1 MGKKTF
7 YLIAT
12 PHHKPNNIQIYILS
26 TMADL
31 PLGQTEAQRPVV
43 LIAGGTGLIGSRLS
57 VLLEDAGYAVRHLS
71 RKAQPDGRFPAF
83 AWNPDSGHIDEHA
96 LDGVLAVINLAGAG
110 IADKPWTKG
119 RKEII
124 ISSRVRSASLLRDAI
139 ARRSERPLAYLSG
152 GAIGFYGN
160 RGDEWLYEDSEPG
173 QGFLSESCI
182 AWEKAAHD
190 LESTGVR
197 TVIFRIGLVL
207 STAGGALPKLL
218 LPLRFGLSPYFAH
231 GKQWYSWIHIDDLC
245 KMFLFALEKQNLSG
259 IFNAV
264 GPQPVTNAAF
274 AKILPIATGKKALVC
289 PVPALA
295 LRIGMGEMADT
306 VLFSTRVSSQKIQKE
321 GFEYDFPEPG
331 PALSDLT
338 RGKD

>member
-1 MGKKTF
+1 M
-7 YLIAT
+7 L
-12 PHHKPNNIQIYILS
+12 L

-31 PLGQTEAQRPVV
+31 PLPHPETQRPIV

-71 RKAQPDGRFPAF
+71 RKAQADARFPAF
-83 AWNPDSGHIDEHA
+83 AWNPDSGYIDEHA

-110 IADKPWTKG
+110 IADKPWTQG

-124 ISSRVRSASLLRDAI
+124 ISSRVRSALLLRDAMS
-139 ARRSERPLAYLSG
+139 RRSTRPLVYLSG

-182 AWEKAAHD
+182 AWEKAAHEV
-190 LESTGVR
+190 ESTGIR

-218 LPLRFGLSPYFAH
+218 LPLHFGLSPYFAN

-245 KMFLFALEKQNLSG
+245 KMFLFALKAPNLSG
-259 IFNAV
+259 TFNAV

-274 AKILPIATGKKALVC
+274 AKILPAASGKKALVC
-289 PVPALA
+289 PAPALA

-306 VLFSTRVSSQKIQKE
+306 VLFSARVSSQKIEKE
-321 GFEYDFPEPG
+321 SFACDFPELA
-331 PALSDLT
+331 PAIADLI
-338 RGKD
+338 RGK